1 MDSPSTDS
9 VSTRH
14 PLAVLRFLGLVLLG
28 SGVGG
33 VAALAAVGFVN
44 ALVWLND
51 LLLISPRGQM
61 MADDTTLVVLATL
74 LVPTFGGLLVGQLHR
89 GLPGGRP
96 IPLPTPSLPSR
107 PAEVAYPPR
116 LVLSQR

>member
-44 ALVWLND
+44 AVLWLND

-74 LVPTFGGLLVGQLHR
+74 LVPTFGGCLLVNCTVACLG
-89 GLPGGRP
+89 PAP